1 MGLPFSQATRP
12 KRLLFLG
19 LNASGKTSVLHRMMG
34 EVKTTSPTIGCNV
47 EMVTRENFSVIMC
60 DVGGKDWFR
69 PLWRHYYKGCDGLVF
84 VVDSNDRDRIDES
97 RKELEII
104 LADDELR
111 SVPVLIFANKQDLP
125 EALTVEEVSEAL
137 HLSSGT
143 RRLCH
148 VQPSSAL
155 RGEGLEE
162 GLTWVTCV
170 FETGFSGP
178 PLVVTVTVTVV
189 QEGGTQQVSFT
200 NLAGAELAVLS
211 CREAAQQ
218 TFGEVQREIAERA
231 EVELGRVQFVLA
243 GGEVLSGKD
252 TTPVS
257 DVLDTPSS
265 FCRSGC
271 VVA

>member
-1 MGLPFSQATRP
+1 MGTAFSQATKP

-19 LNASGKTSVLHRMMG
+19 LDASGKTSVLYRMMG
-34 EVKTTSPTIGCNV
+34 EVVIMRPTIGFHV
-47 EMVTRENFSVIMC
+47 ETVTRDNFSVVVW
-60 DVGGKDWFR
+60 DVGGEDKIR
-69 PLWRHYYKGCDGLVF
+69 PLWRHYFKGCDGVVF
-84 VVDSNDRDRIDES
+84 VVDSNDRHRIDES
-97 RKELEII
+97 RKELDTI

-125 EALTVEEVSEAL
+125 DAMTVEEVSEAL
-137 HLSSGT
+137 HLGSGT

-162 GLTWVTCV
+162 GLTWLTGV

-178 PLVVTVTVTVV
+178 PLVVTVTVV

-243 GGEVLSGKD
+243 GGEVLSGKG

>member
-1 MGLPFSQATRP
+1 M
-12 KRLLFLG
+12 
-19 LNASGKTSVLHRMMG
+19 
-34 EVKTTSPTIGCNV
+34 
-47 EMVTRENFSVIMC
+47 
-60 DVGGKDWFR
+60 
-69 PLWRHYYKGCDGLVF
+69 F
-84 VVDSNDRDRIDES
+84 VVDSNDRHRIDES
-97 RKELEII
+97 RKGLETI
-104 LADDELR
+104 LADELR

-125 EALTVEEVSEAL
+125 DAM
-137 HLSSGT
+137 SSGT

-162 GLTWVTCV
+162 GLTWLTCV

-178 PLVVTVTVTVV
+178 PLVVTVTVV
-189 QEGGTQQVSFT
+189 QECGTQQVSFT

-231 EVELGRVQFVLA
+231 KVELGSVQFFLA
-243 GGEVLSGKD
+243 GGEVLSGKG

-265 FCRSGC
+265 FCPSGC